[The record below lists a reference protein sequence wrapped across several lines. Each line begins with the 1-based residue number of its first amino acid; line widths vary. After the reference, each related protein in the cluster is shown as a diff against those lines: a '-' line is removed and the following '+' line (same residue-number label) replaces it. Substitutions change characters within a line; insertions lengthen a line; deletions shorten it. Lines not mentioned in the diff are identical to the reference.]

1 MPRHKFQVTD
11 EKRQRVKKLA
21 GCQVQEKQI
30 ALLLGLRSVTAL
42 RKYFGKELVMGSV
55 QAKANVSKTLVQMAR
70 SGEHPAATMFWL
82 KTRAGWS
89 EKGNRPEPATRD
101 ADRNWL
107 ITEYQPPSSPEHEQ
121 AFEEAVR
128 RLRAASGGARPE
140 WEGDKGD
147 EEGEEW

>member
-30 ALLLGLRSVTAL
+30 ALLLGLRSLTAP
-42 RKYFGKELVMGSV
+42 RKYFGEELAMGSL
-55 QAKANVSKTLVQMAR
+55 QAKANVSKKLFEMAR

-82 KTRAGWS
+82 KTRARWS

-107 ITEYQPPSSPEHEQ
+107 
-121 AFEEAVR
+121 
-128 RLRAASGGARPE
+128 
-140 WEGDKGD
+140 
-147 EEGEEW
+147 